1 MQISIIAAIG
11 KNRELGKDNKLL
23 WHIPQDLKHFKKL
36 TQNHVVIMGRK
47 TFQSI
52 GKPLPKRVNIIIT
65 RNKNFSPPSCLV
77 VNSFEKAL
85 KEAKKREKKGE
96 VFVIG
101 GGEIYKQAISI
112 ADKLYLTIVDTRL
125 PAGQEN
131 SEADTYFPDYSDF
144 RKIVHKEKSE
154 DANYSY
160 TFLELERE

>member
-77 VNSFEKAL
+77 FNSFKKAL
-85 KEAKKREKKGE
+85 KEAKKRERKGE

-101 GGEIYKQAISI
+101 GGEIYKQAISF
-112 ADKLYLTIVDTRL
+112 AGKLYLTIVDTRL

-144 RKIVHKEKSE
+144 KKTIFEEKHQN
-154 DANYSY
+154 DNHSY
-160 TFLELERE
+160 TFLELKRQ